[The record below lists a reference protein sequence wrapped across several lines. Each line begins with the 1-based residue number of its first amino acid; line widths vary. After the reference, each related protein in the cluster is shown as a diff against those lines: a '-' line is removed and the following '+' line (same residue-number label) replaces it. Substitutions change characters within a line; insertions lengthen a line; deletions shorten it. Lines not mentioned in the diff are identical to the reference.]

1 MVLSGFAAA
10 RFARPVETVETGEV
24 VAEEVAVLHQHRP
37 CTQQY
42 VPDAPLR
49 WIRVF
54 TLEPLHICH
63 R

>member
-10 RFARPVETVETGEV
+10 RFAGVSRSLRPAKWSPRESRYCINIG
-24 VAEEVAVLHQHRP
+24 
-37 CTQQY
+37 
-42 VPDAPLR
+42 DALNNMFLTHLR